1 MWDEARGEGRTGRL
15 GFVTESKEWINETV
29 SDKGVTLVDPP
40 LGLLWRR
47 MIEKGW
53 TAALVFRGKV
63 RRVLALL
70 GWAPPRQ
77 AAYSSQVEV
86 DVVMTSTKAQP
97 SNCQKRS
104 ISSWYVGG

>member
-47 MIEKGW
+47 MIEKDG
-53 TAALVFRGKV
+53 
-63 RRVLALL
+63 LL
-70 GWAPPRQ
+70 LLSFAGR
-77 AAYSSQVEV
+77 
-86 DVVMTSTKAQP
+86 
-97 SNCQKRS
+97 
-104 ISSWYVGG
+104 